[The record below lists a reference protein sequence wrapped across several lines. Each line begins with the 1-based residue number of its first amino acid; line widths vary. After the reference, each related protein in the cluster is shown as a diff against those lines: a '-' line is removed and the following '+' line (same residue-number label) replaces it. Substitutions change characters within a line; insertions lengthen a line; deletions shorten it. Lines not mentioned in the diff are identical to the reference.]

1 MAHFQSEGKVPLFS
15 DLLNRID
22 NGTEINS
29 LTDLIIVIGHLSGPE
44 DLLLCRAIS
53 LLKTV
58 AGVISMESSRRGELV
73 ESTVGILAVSSQVNT
88 LEKYSLKWVA
98 ISVSERIAEPSEET
112 NSVTP
117 GRTFVLELTY
127 CQNALGLDLTP

>member
-1 MAHFQSEGKVPLFS
+1 MAHFQSEGNVPLFS

-29 LTDLIIVIGHLSGPE
+29 LTDLIIVIGHPSGPE

-58 AGVISMESSRRGELV
+58 AGVISMESSRRGEFLADI
-73 ESTVGILAVSSQVNT
+73 ESTINYRVNGWFCSNLEFIGPCCSSH
-88 LEKYSLKWVA
+88 A
-98 ISVSERIAEPSEET
+98 INPTYLIIGGSRAYGTPFVTKIA
-112 NSVTP
+112 
-117 GRTFVLELTY
+117 TY
-127 CQNALGLDLTP
+127 FLRK

>member
-29 LTDLIIVIGHLSGPE
+29 LTDLIIVIGHPSGPE
-44 DLLLCRAIS
+44 DLLLYRAIS

-88 LEKYSLKWVA
+88 LEKYSLK
-98 ISVSERIAEPSEET
+98 
-112 NSVTP
+112 
-117 GRTFVLELTY
+117 
-127 CQNALGLDLTP
+127 